1 MISRRL
7 ATGFA
12 LAAFAALVLLAVTAP
27 AHLSEGTIEATMRFA
42 SPAKVPPFGGDRLGR
57 PLLEYAQQG
66 AAIVVGPALAAALLV
81 AVLSTLGGLLRCV
94 GDQRVDAL
102 IQGLGEVL
110 GALPRMVVILVAAL
124 LIPSSARGLLPLA
137 LVWALLAAPGAMD
150 EAAAVAERLGG
161 ARFVEALRAHGF
173 SWSRVFLYHIVLL
186 NLRPVVVRQATE
198 VLLQV
203 TFLELGLSYLAV
215 QDNQASFTHLDSL
228 KSWADLLYMGYT
240 AIGLGTSTWHALGL
254 GLGLVA
260 LVTVIAKSSTTAVR
274 AR

>member
-1 MISRRL
+1 MIGRR
-7 ATGFA
+7 AAAA
-12 LAAFAALVLLAVTAP
+12 LAVAALILLVGLALTSPPHLGEPNLDLAFAGPARVL
-27 AHLSEGTIEATMRFA
+27 
-42 SPAKVPPFGGDRLGR
+42 PFGADQRGR

-66 AAIVVGPALAAALLV
+66 AGVVVGPAFAAAA
-81 AVLSTLGGLLRCV
+81 AVGALSIAGGLLRCV
-94 GDQRVDAL
+94 GDQRVDAV

-110 GALPRMVVILVAAL
+110 GALPRMVVVLVAAL
-124 LIPSSARGLLPLA
+124 LIPSTSRGLLPLA
-137 LVWALLAAPGAMD
+137 LVWAALAAPGAMD

-186 NLRPVVVRQATE
+186 NLRPVVVRQAAE

-215 QDNQASFTHLDSL
+215 MDKEPSFTHSDSL
-228 KSWADLLYMGYT
+228 KSWADLLYMGYSS
-240 AIGLGTSTWHALGL
+240 IGLGMPTQHALIL

-260 LVTVIAKSSTTAVR
+260 LVTVTAKFTTSAVR

>member
-1 MISRRL
+1 MSSRRFSAGL
-7 ATGFA
+7 A
-12 LAAFAALVLLAVTAP
+12 LAAFAALFLLAITAP
-27 AHLSEGTIEATMRFA
+27 AHLSDATLEPSMRFA
-42 SPAKVPPFGGDRLGR
+42 SPSVLPPFGADRLGR
-57 PLLEYAQQG
+57 PLLQYAQQG
-66 AAIVVGPALAAALLV
+66 AEIVIGPALAAACFV
-81 AVLSTLGGLLRCV
+81 AVLSIAGGLLRCV

-124 LIPSSARGLLPLA
+124 LIPSTSRGLLPLA

-173 SWSRVFLYHIVLL
+173 SWSRVFLYHIVAL
-186 NLRPVVVRQATE
+186 NLRPVVVRQAAE

-215 QDNQASFTHLDSL
+215 QGNEASFTHPDSL

-240 AIGLGTSTWHALGL
+240 AIGLGTPTWHALAL

-260 LVTVIAKSSTTAVR
+260 LTTVIARSTTTAVR